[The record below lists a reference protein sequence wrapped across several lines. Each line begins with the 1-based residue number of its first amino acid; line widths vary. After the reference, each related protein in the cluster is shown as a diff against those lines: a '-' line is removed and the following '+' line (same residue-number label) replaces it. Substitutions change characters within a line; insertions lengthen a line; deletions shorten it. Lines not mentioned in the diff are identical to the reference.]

1 MLNGSRLLSFG
12 LAGQIAL
19 VIFVTTTLS
28 FFGSELIYQ
37 RAERELVAASQA
49 ERIAGRLVL
58 VDRLIQ
64 GTPTDRRAIATAHL
78 STDSVMLAWRPAG
91 AFRSNISV
99 DIVATSLPVHRIR
112 ARMNEVEPG
121 LAGRDIRLNDDPGG
135 GMTGAMMLAD
145 GSRILFR
152 TEGRTTRMPMIGNHL
167 VSLLLL
173 TGGVLIA
180 TLLLLRALAE
190 PLRALARAA
199 DRAGLGEPIT
209 APEDGPE
216 EVRSLARSVN
226 AMQARLMALVDDRTQ
241 ALAAVS
247 HDLLTPIAR
256 LRLRAGALPV
266 GETREAILRDLDEMQ
281 AFMTSIL
288 DYLRGAEPEAA
299 KQVDLASMVMT
310 IVDDASDTGADISYD
325 GPDRLSATL
334 PPLRIRSA
342 VANLVDNALRHAGQA
357 RVTLEQEDGGNRGK
371 GAIHIRVDDT
381 GPGIA
386 DQDLDAVFE
395 PFRRLDASRSRESG
409 GAGLGLAIVRRALEG
424 LGRVTLANRPEGGL
438 RAEIVIPAPE

>member
-1 MLNGSRLLSFG
+1 MLSFG

-19 VIFVTTTLS
+19 VIFVTTCLS
-28 FFGSELIYQ
+28 FFGSELLYQ
-37 RAERELVAASQA
+37 RAERELIAASQA
-49 ERIAGRLVL
+49 ERIAGRLAL
-58 VDRLIQ
+58 ADRVVGGL
-64 GTPTDRRAIATAHL
+64 PPNARAMAAAHL
-78 STDSVMLAWRPAG
+78 STDSLTLAWIPPEPS
-91 AFRSNISV
+91 AFNISAS
-99 DIVATSLPVHRIR
+99 VAPSRIR
-112 ARMNEVEPG
+112 MRINQLEPSLAR
-121 LAGRDIRLNDDPGG
+121 RDIRLEGDPGG
-135 GMTGAMMLAD
+135 GVTGTLRLED
-145 GSRILFR
+145 GSRIAFR
-152 TEGRTTRMPMIGNHL
+152 TEGRTARVPMIGNHL
-167 VSLLLL
+167 VSLLVL

-209 APEDGPE
+209 VPVDGPE

-226 AMQARLMALVDDRTQ
+226 AMQARLIALVEDRTQ

-256 LRLRAGALPV
+256 LRLRAGSLPA
-266 GETREAILRDLDEMQ
+266 EEPRDAILRDLDEME

-288 DYLRGAEPEAA
+288 GYLRGAEPETA
-299 KQVDLASMVMT
+299 KAVDLASIVMT
-310 IVDDASDTGADISYD
+310 IVDDAADTGADVRYD

-342 VANLVDNALRHAGQA
+342 IANLVDNALRHAGQA
-357 RVTLEQEDGGNRGK
+357 RVSLERDTQR
-371 GAIHIRVDDT
+371 IRLVVDDD

-386 DQDLDAVFE
+386 ETDLNLVFE

-409 GAGLGLAIVRRALEG
+409 GAGLGLAIVRRAIEG
-424 LGRVTLANRPEGGL
+424 LGEVTLSNRTEGGL
-438 RAEIVIPAPE
+438 RAEIIIPDRN